1 MANNKLKQIQMEN
14 AVFDM
19 VDWYGV
25 CNTSS
30 STRAKT
36 VSISG
41 FTSDSL
47 FEGTRIVVRFTYA
60 QTYSGTPTLNVNS
73 TGAKNI
79 QSAASNGAIE
89 YEWGAGDIISF
100 IYYNNAWVI
109 ENGIHATSNCYG
121 KTRLSNSVNVNNDTM
136 AITPQGVANA
146 ISEISQNWMWN
157 GENYTGE
164 VLVNTTT
171 PTVWNGDDNKYCEI
185 SYSDIT
191 NAFND
196 FSGLPRTIRITF
208 GDLVFYEFIRV
219 YSTNVSIYTIRVLGE
234 DKFIEIWIGSEGAN
248 ITVSPEYAGEH
259 IFKIEIFDGDQMGI
273 VTYPMLK
280 DKGYLT
286 LADLPIYDGTVV

>member
-1 MANNKLKQIQMEN
+1 MANSKLKQIQMGN

-36 VSISG
+36 VSITG
-41 FTSDSL
+41 FTSNSL

-79 QSAASNGAIE
+79 QSAVSNGASS
-89 YEWGAGDIISF
+89 YEWNAGAIISF
-100 IYYNNAWVI
+100 IYYNNCWVI
-109 ENGIHATSNCYG
+109 EDGGHANTTYYG
-121 KTRLSNSVNVNNDTM
+121 KTKLSSSIDANNDTM

-146 ISEISQNWMWN
+146 ISGISETWMWN

-164 VLVNTTT
+164 VLVNITT
-171 PTVWNGDDNKYCEI
+171 PAVWNGEDDKYCEV

-196 FSGLPRTIRITF
+196 FKDLPRTIRITF
-208 GDLVFYEFIRV
+208 GDFVFYEFIRV
-219 YSTNVSIYTIRVLGE
+219 YNTDVSIYTLRNLGE
-234 DKFIEIWIGSEGAN
+234 DKFIQFMIGSVGAR
-248 ITVSPEYAGEH
+248 IIVSPEYAGEH
-259 IFKIEIFDGDQMGI
+259 IFKIEIFDGSRMGI

-280 DKGYLT
+280 EKGYLT
-286 LADLPIYDGTVV
+286 LADLPIYDGTVI